1 MTTKPLTKPEDT
13 GEPMRGSVH
22 EAAVE
27 RLIEL
32 AADEKPAAKPGELLA
47 LEAPKGGDRS
57 SMWKALGQLKA
68 VLPYLSRLLPLIDA
82 RFLPLLE
89 LVGAG
94 HTHNAGVSK
103 EIREG
108 VAGLQTDQ
116 RELRTSVQNQALEI
130 EQLEAQV
137 TQLREAFEMK
147 NLEHAT
153 LIENVTALGRL
164 VRWMGAG
171 LAVLLVLLSLI
182 CGVLLARFRH

>member
-13 GEPMRGSVH
+13 REPMQGSAH

-32 AADEKPAAKPGELLA
+32 AAEEKATAKPGKLVA
-47 LEAPKGGDRS
+47 PEAPKGGDRS
-57 SMWKALGQLKA
+57 SMGKALGQIKA
-68 VLPYLSRLLPLIDA
+68 ALPYLSRLLPLIDA

-89 LVGAG
+89 LVGVG

-103 EIREG
+103 EIRED
-108 VAGLQTDQ
+108 VAGLQIDQ

-137 TQLREAFEMK
+137 AQLREAFESK
-147 NLEHAT
+147 TLEHAT
-153 LIENVTALGRL
+153 LIENVATLGRL

>member
-13 GEPMRGSVH
+13 REPMQGSAH

-32 AADEKPAAKPGELLA
+32 AAEEKAAAKHGELEA
-47 LEAPKGGDRS
+47 PEAPKGGDRS
-57 SMWKALGQLKA
+57 SMGKALGQLKA

-89 LVGAG
+89 LVGVG
-94 HTHNAGVSK
+94 RTHNTGLSK
-103 EIREG
+103 EIRED
-108 VAGLQTDQ
+108 VAGLQFDQ

-137 TQLREAFEMK
+137 AQLREAFERK
-147 NLEHAT
+147 TLEHAT
-153 LIENVTALGRL
+153 LIENVAALGRL